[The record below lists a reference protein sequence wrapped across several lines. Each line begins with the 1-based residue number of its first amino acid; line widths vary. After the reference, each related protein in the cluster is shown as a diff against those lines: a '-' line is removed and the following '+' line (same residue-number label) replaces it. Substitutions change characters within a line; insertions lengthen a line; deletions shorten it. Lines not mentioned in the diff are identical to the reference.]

1 MSGHCVEN
9 SETPGY
15 EGAIARL
22 EEIVQRLETGALT
35 LEESLALFE
44 EGIKL
49 AKYCNGKLDAA
60 EGKLQLLLGFEGNKP
75 QIGDFSPRYNEEDS
89 F

>member
-1 MSGHCVEN
+1 MSDFKAGN
-9 SETPGY
+9 TETPGY
-15 EGAIARL
+15 EEAVARL

-49 AKYCNGKLDAA
+49 AKYCTGKLDAA
-60 EGKLQLLLGFEGNKP
+60 EGKLQILLGFEGNEPK
-75 QIGDFSPRYNEEDS
+75 IGDFSPRNEED
-89 F
+89 